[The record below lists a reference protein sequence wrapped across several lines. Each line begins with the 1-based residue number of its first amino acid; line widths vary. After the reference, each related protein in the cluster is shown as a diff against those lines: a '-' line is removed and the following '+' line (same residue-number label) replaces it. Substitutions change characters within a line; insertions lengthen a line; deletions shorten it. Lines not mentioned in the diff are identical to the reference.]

1 MANPTEAIRSGVGK
15 LQETLNGSIE
25 DKKLQQMAQNMKDVH
40 DPKNR
45 ITTDY
50 GITQSNT
57 GMWNPLPLPT
67 FPRSV
72 LTIIRP

>member
-25 DKKLQQMAQNMKDVH
+25 DKKLQQMAQNIKDVH

-57 GMWNPLPLPT
+57 GMWNPTPLPT
-67 FPRSV
+67 FHCSV
-72 LTIIRP
+72 LTTIRP